1 MPSRSHRVGRSAP
14 RTYVRGAHR
23 PTRCDLLGTWPRTVP
38 STANAKLLRTTWA
51 CPVGDVTHTHTH
63 VACQLTVMFSD
74 ISDDELLSASE
85 LVQNFCYVEQN
96 DLWTGDLSN
105 EQLLIA
111 SQAYDVEHADLW
123 TGDVSNEDS
132 VIASQ
137 AYDGSSKR
145 CGEPLTDDQL
155 AVLQQG
161 RFPRK
166 TVDNATWAVTL
177 FGEWRG
183 QRNRRCIEENDGNDL
198 VYLNKPFELMSDEE
212 LNYCLPFFL
221 AEIKKRDGQPFPA
234 ATLRQIVLSLQ
245 KFLEVQGR
253 QVKLLGDMQFRA
265 VRDTLDALMKQRIKA
280 GVGMN
285 HRQAQII
292 TEEMENTLWEKGL
305 LGDDCPSTLLNTMVY
320 LFGLHFALR
329 GREEHRQLRHNPSQ
343 ISIKVGDSG
352 RRYLEY
358 KQVCVCC
365 CHLKVFVKMS
375 TSICLAMFANV
386 VAIKSN
392 STQLNFITDNCSPK
406 AALK

>member
-1 MPSRSHRVGRSAP
+1 
-14 RTYVRGAHR
+14 
-23 PTRCDLLGTWPRTVP
+23 
-38 STANAKLLRTTWA
+38 
-51 CPVGDVTHTHTH
+51 
-63 VACQLTVMFSD
+63 MFSD

-183 QRNRRCIEENDGNDL
+183 QRNRRCIEENAGNDL

-221 AEIKKRDGQPFPA
+221 AEIKK
-234 ATLRQIVLSLQ
+234 T
-245 KFLEVQGR
+245 
-253 QVKLLGDMQFRA
+253 
-265 VRDTLDALMKQRIKA
+265 
-280 GVGMN
+280 
-285 HRQAQII
+285 
-292 TEEMENTLWEKGL
+292 
-305 LGDDCPSTLLNTMVY
+305 
-320 LFGLHFALR
+320 
-329 GREEHRQLRHNPSQ
+329 
-343 ISIKVGDSG
+343 
-352 RRYLEY
+352 
-358 KQVCVCC
+358 
-365 CHLKVFVKMS
+365 
-375 TSICLAMFANV
+375 
-386 VAIKSN
+386 
-392 STQLNFITDNCSPK
+392 
-406 AALK
+406 